1 MYRDEQGR
9 MGSVI
14 EWMLEEWPLQSSVA
28 GMLERAKRERL
39 LGGMEAEEDLERDR
53 R

>member
-14 EWMLEEWPLQSSVA
+14 EWMLEEWPRQANVTA
-28 GMLERAKRERL
+28 MLDQAKRARL